1 MDAQQELFTRLLTD
15 LRSKGYDV
23 YDGFLPSE
31 DTPYPFIYL
40 SDSRQTD
47 RMTKTNLT
55 GIVYQTIDVWG
66 NSPKNRGTIS
76 NILQD
81 IFKTPY
87 QVNHMGF
94 CWFFL
99 DTVRKTQQLLL
110 VIGIRFLC
118 QKKKFQIVQ
127 VKDMAF

>member
-55 GIVYQTIDVWG
+55 GTVYQTIDVWG

-81 IFKTPY
+81 IKRVCFGIDRTSNHVWHVSGVSQSILHDNTTNIPLIHGIL
-87 QVNHMGF
+87 QVDF
-94 CWFFL
+94 SFS
-99 DTVRKTQQLLL
+99 
-110 VIGIRFLC
+110 
-118 QKKKFQIVQ
+118 
-127 VKDMAF
+127 

>member
-40 SDSRQTD
+40 SNSRQTD

-81 IFKTPY
+81 IKRVCFGIDQTSNHVWHVSGVSQSILHDNTTNIPLIHGIL
-87 QVNHMGF
+87 QVDF
-94 CWFFL
+94 SFS
-99 DTVRKTQQLLL
+99 
-110 VIGIRFLC
+110 
-118 QKKKFQIVQ
+118 
-127 VKDMAF
+127 

>member
-47 RMTKTNLT
+47 RMTKTDLT

-81 IFKTPY
+81 IKRVCFGIDRTSNHVWHVSGVSQSILHDNTTNIPLIHGIL
-87 QVNHMGF
+87 QVDF
-94 CWFFL
+94 SFS
-99 DTVRKTQQLLL
+99 
-110 VIGIRFLC
+110 
-118 QKKKFQIVQ
+118 
-127 VKDMAF
+127 

>member
-1 MDAQQELFTRLLTD
+1 MDPQQELFTKLLTEIKA
-15 LRSKGYDV
+15 LGYDV

-81 IFKTPY
+81 IKRVCFGIDRTSNHVWHVSGVSQSILHDNTTNIPLIHGIL
-87 QVNHMGF
+87 QVDF
-94 CWFFL
+94 SFS
-99 DTVRKTQQLLL
+99 
-110 VIGIRFLC
+110 
-118 QKKKFQIVQ
+118 
-127 VKDMAF
+127 

>member
-81 IFKTPY
+81 IKRVCFGIDRTSNHVWHVSGISQSILHDNTTNIPLIHGIL
-87 QVNHMGF
+87 QVDF
-94 CWFFL
+94 SFS
-99 DTVRKTQQLLL
+99 
-110 VIGIRFLC
+110 
-118 QKKKFQIVQ
+118 
-127 VKDMAF
+127 

>member
-23 YDGFLPSE
+23 YDGFLPPE

-40 SDSRQTD
+40 SNSRQTD

-81 IFKTPY
+81 IKRVCFGIDRTSNHVWHVSGVSQSILHDNTTNIPLIHGIL
-87 QVNHMGF
+87 QVDF
-94 CWFFL
+94 SFS
-99 DTVRKTQQLLL
+99 
-110 VIGIRFLC
+110 
-118 QKKKFQIVQ
+118 
-127 VKDMAF
+127 

>member
-15 LRSKGYDV
+15 LKSKGYDV
-23 YDGFLPSE
+23 YDGFLPPE

-81 IFKTPY
+81 IKRVCFGIDRTSNHVWYVSGVSQSILHDNTTNIPLIHGIL
-87 QVNHMGF
+87 QVDF
-94 CWFFL
+94 SFS
-99 DTVRKTQQLLL
+99 
-110 VIGIRFLC
+110 
-118 QKKKFQIVQ
+118 
-127 VKDMAF
+127 

>member
-1 MDAQQELFTRLLTD
+1 MDVQQELFTRLLTD

-40 SDSRQTD
+40 SNSRQTD

-81 IFKTPY
+81 IKRVCFGIDRTSNHVWHVSGVSQSILHDNTTNIPLIHGIL
-87 QVNHMGF
+87 QVDF
-94 CWFFL
+94 SFS
-99 DTVRKTQQLLL
+99 
-110 VIGIRFLC
+110 
-118 QKKKFQIVQ
+118 
-127 VKDMAF
+127 

>member
-81 IFKTPY
+81 IKRVCFGIDRTSNHVWHVSGVSQSILHDNTTNIPLIHGIL
-87 QVNHMGF
+87 QVDF
-94 CWFFL
+94 SFS
-99 DTVRKTQQLLL
+99 
-110 VIGIRFLC
+110 
-118 QKKKFQIVQ
+118 
-127 VKDMAF
+127 

>member
-23 YDGFLPSE
+23 YDGFLPPE

-81 IFKTPY
+81 IKRVCFGIERTSNHAWHVSGVSQSILHDNTTNIPLIHGIL
-87 QVNHMGF
+87 QVDF
-94 CWFFL
+94 SFS
-99 DTVRKTQQLLL
+99 
-110 VIGIRFLC
+110 
-118 QKKKFQIVQ
+118 
-127 VKDMAF
+127 

>member
-55 GIVYQTIDVWG
+55 GTVYQTIDVWG
-66 NSPKNRGTIS
+66 NFPKNRGTIS

-81 IFKTPY
+81 IKRVCFGIDRTSNHVWHVSGVSQSILHDNTTNIPLIHGIL
-87 QVNHMGF
+87 QVDF
-94 CWFFL
+94 SFS
-99 DTVRKTQQLLL
+99 
-110 VIGIRFLC
+110 
-118 QKKKFQIVQ
+118 
-127 VKDMAF
+127 

>member
-40 SDSRQTD
+40 SNSRQTD

-81 IFKTPY
+81 IKRVCFGIDRTSNHVWHVSGVSQSILHDNTTNIPLIHGIL
-87 QVNHMGF
+87 QVDF
-94 CWFFL
+94 SFS
-99 DTVRKTQQLLL
+99 
-110 VIGIRFLC
+110 
-118 QKKKFQIVQ
+118 
-127 VKDMAF
+127 

>member
-31 DTPYPFIYL
+31 DTSYPFIYL
-40 SDSRQTD
+40 SNSRQTD

-81 IFKTPY
+81 IKRVCFGIDRTSNHVWHVSGVSQSILHDNTTNIPLIHGIL
-87 QVNHMGF
+87 QVDF
-94 CWFFL
+94 SFS
-99 DTVRKTQQLLL
+99 
-110 VIGIRFLC
+110 
-118 QKKKFQIVQ
+118 
-127 VKDMAF
+127 